1 VVSSSNRRADHGVLA
16 REDGPHSGPYETA
29 CRQTGADRGVFARED
44 GPHSGPYETLLGA
57 WSAQR
62 TLQNWSRPGEV
73 PLKGGE
79 VGQVRVVVAV
89 EAGGEA

>member
-1 VVSSSNRRADHGVLA
+1 MVRTADHTKLPVGRQV
-16 REDGPHSGPYETA
+16 RTA
-29 CRQTGADRGVFARED
+29 VSLPGED

-57 WSAQR
+57 WSEQR